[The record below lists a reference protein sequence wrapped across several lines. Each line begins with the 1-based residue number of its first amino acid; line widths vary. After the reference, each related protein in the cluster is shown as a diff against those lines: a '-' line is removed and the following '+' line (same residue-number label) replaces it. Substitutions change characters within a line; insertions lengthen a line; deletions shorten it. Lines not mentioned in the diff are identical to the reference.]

1 MPYISAS
8 IILQLMSMVV
18 PSLEQLRKEGGAAG
32 RHTLTRYTRY
42 LTVVLAAFQAIG
54 VSIALQSQ
62 TVGSTSV
69 VIAPGIGF
77 LMTATVTLVAGT
89 MFLVWLGEQVTER
102 GIGNGISM
110 LIFAGIVA
118 GLPHAVGGTL
128 ELARTGELHVMLVL
142 FLLALDRAGDRF
154 RGLRRARAAAN
165 HGQLRQTAAR
175 AADVRGPDHAFAV
188 EAEYVRGDSADL
200 RLQPD
205 SVSGDLGQLV
215 W

>member
-1 MPYISAS
+1 M
-8 IILQLMSMVV
+8 
-18 PSLEQLRKEGGAAG
+18 
-32 RHTLTRYTRY
+32 
-42 LTVVLAAFQAIG
+42 
-54 VSIALQSQ
+54 
-62 TVGSTSV
+62 

-142 FLLALDRAGDRF
+142 FLLALTVVVTGF
-154 RGLRRARAAAN
+154 VVFVERGQGASRSTMPNAS
-165 HGQLRQTAAR
+165 R
-175 AADVRGPDHAFAV
+175 AADVAPPDCPSAV
-188 EAEYVRGDSADL
+188 EAEYVWGDTADF
-200 RLQPD
+200 RVQPD
-205 SVSGDLGQLV
+205 SVSGDAG
-215 W
+215 

>member
-1 MPYISAS
+1 
-8 IILQLMSMVV
+8 
-18 PSLEQLRKEGGAAG
+18 LRKEGGAAG
-32 RHTLTRYTRY
+32 RHALTRYTRY

-118 GLPHAVGGTL
+118 GLPQAVGGTL
-128 ELARTGELHVMLVL
+128 ELARTGELHVVLVL
-142 FLLALDRAGDRF
+142 FLLALTILVTGLVVF
-154 RGLRRARAAAN
+154 VERGQTSNYR
-165 HGQLRQTAAR
+165 QLRQAPAR
-175 AADVRGPDHAFAV
+175 SAGLCGSNHAFTAEV
-188 EAEYVRGDSADL
+188 EYVRGHSADL
-200 RLQPD
+200 CFQPD
-205 SVSGDLGQLV
+205 PVSCHTWKLV
-215 W
+215 R